1 MILADA
7 AEQSLKSGD
16 PAAAL
21 AHLQEQVRAKP
32 ADARLRI
39 FLFQLLCVTG
49 QWDRALNQLSVA
61 SSLDPEALAM
71 AQTYEAAVR
80 CEAIRDEV
88 FAGKKSP
95 LIFGQPEQ
103 WLALLIESMLVA
115 GSGEPGRSA
124 ELRALAFEAA
134 PTSSGDV
141 DSRPFEWISDADSR
155 LGPVLEAVIN
165 GRYYWVPFSRLIKID
180 FEPPEDLRDLVWL
193 PAHLQFE
200 NGGES
205 VALIPTRYS
214 GSAASPDGLIVLA
227 RKTIWEEI
235 GPDAHRGFGQRVFAT
250 DTEDVSI
257 LDVRSLTL
265 STAEETEP
273 GPTEDHA

>member
-7 AEQSLKSGD
+7 AEQSLKGGD

-32 ADARLRI
+32 ADSRLRV

-49 QWDRALNQLSVA
+49 QWDRALNQLGVA
-61 SSLDPEALAM
+61 SNLDPEVLAM

-103 WLALLIESMLVA
+103 WLALLIESLLVA
-115 GSGEPGRSA
+115 GGGERERSA

-134 PTSSGDV
+134 PGSSGDV
-141 DSRPFEWISDADSR
+141 DGRPFEWIADADSR

-165 GRYYWVPFSRLIKID
+165 GRYYWVPFSRLVRID
-180 FEPPEDLRDLVWL
+180 FEPPEDLRDLVWV

-205 VALIPTRYS
+205 VALIPTRYP

-227 RKTIWEEI
+227 RKTVWEEI

-250 DTEDVSI
+250 DSEDVSI

-265 STAEETEP
+265 STAGETDP